1 MGYFRVHVTAFSSL
15 SGSFTNTQPTEDF
28 FISQNLEN
36 PGFMLESSV
45 KIDGIILIFKKL
57 YECHL

>member
-28 FISQNLEN
+28 YKPEFGKLWLYV
-36 PGFMLESSV
+36 GV
-45 KIDGIILIFKKL
+45 K
-57 YECHL
+57 C